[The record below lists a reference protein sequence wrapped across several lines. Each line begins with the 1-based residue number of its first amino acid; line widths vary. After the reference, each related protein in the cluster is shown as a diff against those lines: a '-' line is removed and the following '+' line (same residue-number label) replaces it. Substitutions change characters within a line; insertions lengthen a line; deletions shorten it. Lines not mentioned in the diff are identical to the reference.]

1 MKSKIIYIALV
12 SFVIVYTSCSK
23 ITEDIQEDIFIK
35 DTVSFEIPVLADLT
49 SSPAIT
55 EIKSTLNLEEQIK
68 KSTNNFTIENIKAT
82 KITSL
87 NLILAPIILNPAKDS
102 LGIDPDNNFGNLET
116 LKFGISAGGNTRNI
130 ANVIIPQTSK
140 TSSLSLAPSILPEEL
155 KPFLTNAPKYN
166 VIVKAK
172 KITSRP
178 MKVAI
183 AATYTITLS
192 K

>member
-1 MKSKIIYIALV
+1 MKSKIIYIVLL

-35 DTVSFEIPVLADLT
+35 DTVSFEIPVLTDLT

-55 EIKSTLNLEEQIK
+55 EIKSTLNLEEQVK
-68 KSTNNFTIENIKAT
+68 KSANNFTIENIKTT

-87 NLILAPIILNPAKDS
+87 NLILAPIILNPTKDS
-102 LGIDPDNNFGNLET
+102 LGIDPNNNFGNLET
-116 LKFGISAGGNTRNI
+116 LKFGISAGGNTGNI

-140 TSSLSLAPSILPEEL
+140 TSNLSLTPSILPEEL
-155 KPFLTNAPKYN
+155 KPFLINSPNYN

-172 KITSRP
+172 KITTTP

>member
-1 MKSKIIYIALV
+1 MKSKIIYIALL

-49 SSPAIT
+49 SSPVIT

-68 KSTNNFTIENIKAT
+68 KSANNFTIENIKAT
-82 KITSL
+82 KITGL
-87 NLILAPIILNPAKDS
+87 NLILAPMIISPTKDS
-102 LGIDPDNNFGNLET
+102 IDAGNNFGNLET
-116 LKFGISAGGNTRNI
+116 LKFRISSGGNTG
-130 ANVIIPQTSK
+130 NVADVTIPQTSII
-140 TSSLSLAPSILPEEL
+140 SRLSLTPGILPEEL

-172 KITSRP
+172 KITTTT
-178 MKVAI
+178 MKVTV